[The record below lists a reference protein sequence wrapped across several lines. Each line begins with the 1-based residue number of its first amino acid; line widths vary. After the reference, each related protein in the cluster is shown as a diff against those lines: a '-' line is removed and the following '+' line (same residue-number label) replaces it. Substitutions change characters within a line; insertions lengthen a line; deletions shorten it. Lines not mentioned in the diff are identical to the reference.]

1 MDNAD
6 ESEGSEGEEDRMD
19 NMNRQGRPIH
29 TRQRPG
35 FKAIDYIQCTSIDR
49 SDVIYIE
56 TMS

>member
-35 FKAIDYIQCTSIDR
+35 FKT
-49 SDVIYIE
+49 IYHRAYL
-56 TMS
+56 